1 MKNVVIFILN
11 RILFFFFENKG
22 CFFMGHDARRNGGAV
37 RLSSWRAKMPIQVI
51 VPEGT
56 LSADAQ
62 AEAFRKLTDLLL
74 RLHGLTGNKFMTP
87 NIIGEVPVVPR
98 GRTFSGGKP
107 TDIAVFELKVPS
119 FVLPT
124 QELKD
129 AWIAEGTAIIEQAAA
144 GRIKREHIFASV
156 TYAVEGAWGIGGT
169 AYSNAALGSAVAAE
183 ATA

>member
-1 MKNVVIFILN
+1 
-11 RILFFFFENKG
+11 
-22 CFFMGHDARRNGGAV
+22 
-37 RLSSWRAKMPIQVI
+37 MPIQVI

-87 NIIGEVPVVPR
+87 NVIGEVTVVPR

-129 AWIAEGTAIIEQAAA
+129 AWIAVAIHYQGLAQEIEARAP
-144 GRIKREHIFASV
+144 RP
-156 TYAVEGAWGIGGT
+156 VE
-169 AYSNAALGSAVAAE
+169 LQ
-183 ATA
+183 

>member
-1 MKNVVIFILN
+1 
-11 RILFFFFENKG
+11 
-22 CFFMGHDARRNGGAV
+22 
-37 RLSSWRAKMPIQVI
+37 MPIQVI
-51 VPEGT
+51 VPEGA

-74 RLHGLTGNKFMTP
+74 RLHGLTCNKFMTP
-87 NIIGEVPVVPR
+87 NVIGEVTVVPR

-183 ATA
+183 AAA